1 MTQRRNLVIVR
12 CGRGS
17 LHRYWLGG
25 ERNWDFVL
33 CPYQDVPP
41 EPDAIMP
48 HETIPGQK
56 WSGLFR
62 LLSDWPGWRR
72 YDYIWLPD
80 DDLLADAGTINR
92 LFDLSAEFNANM
104 SAPALS
110 EDSYFS
116 HPISMKNFCSA
127 ARAVTFIE
135 IMMPC
140 FKRESLEQLLP
151 VIGESKTGFGWGL
164 DYVWPHLLG
173 YRGLMIFDCI
183 TVRHT
188 REAGV
193 NLTSAVLVP
202 GQAEMQEIVNRAGAA
217 PYWKTLG
224 GYGEDGKYRAAEDA
238 GFTADYLA
246 GYAYLNP
253 GRPELAGFLAAQQG
267 ALGPAVAANF
277 VPTLAVALRTH
288 LWDSHVA
295 EMARRIAAAAHGVH
309 FVILADET
317 MGAFD
322 TAPFEKLGHTDD
334 FQRLGLPQY
343 PRGNVLWYNADYP
356 LYLLR
361 ENFPAATHFA
371 MVEYDVGVN
380 FDLAA
385 LMRHA
390 QAAGI
395 DLIAHNI
402 RDPEPHW
409 SWARTAAAHFARP
422 MQSYF
427 PLLIISARGIDHLYR
442 RRLQIRRKREPAG
455 ERDWPFCETFI
466 PTAIAE
472 LTDAKIE
479 GVSSYADTAH
489 YPVEGALHLD
499 EAASL
504 GPGTIAHPV
513 LGGQAFAEKWLKSER
528 PEDIF
533 DASSTLRRRLAF
545 CAPEELVVPLL
556 RRLRAQATPAAE
568 TRIAALAAELAWPAV
583 LVAPNRALNRP
594 ATQSSVSEWSN
605 GPTPEADARGAN
617 NGRITGGAGF
627 HTAFEDSPWWQVDLG
642 ADFAVQRAVVYN
654 RMDHRERCTRL
665 SISGSA
671 DGDAWTLRGAK
682 LDGALFGGLDGKP
695 YVFHFSPA
703 FTARFIRLTL
713 IGEDFLHLDEI
724 EIYGEPV

>member
-1 MTQRRNLVIVR
+1 MTHRPYLVILR

-17 LHRYWLGG
+17 LHPLWLEG

-41 EPDAIMP
+41 EPAAILP
-48 HETIPGQK
+48 PETVPGQK

-62 LLSDWPGWRR
+62 LLSDWPGWRE

-80 DDLLADAGTINR
+80 DDLLADGATINR
-92 LFDLSAEFNANM
+92 LFDLSAKFSTNI

-110 EDSYFS
+110 EDSYYS
-116 HPISMKNFCSA
+116 HPTTMKNFRYA
-127 ARAVTFIE
+127 ARSVTFIE

-140 FKRESLEQLLP
+140 FKREILEQLLP
-151 VIGESKTGFGWGL
+151 VIGESTTGFGWGL

-173 YRGLMIFDCI
+173 YRGLMIFDSI

-188 REAGV
+188 RKSGM
-193 NLTSAVLVP
+193 NLTNEVYVP
-202 GQAEMQEIVNRAGAA
+202 GQAEMQEIVNRAGAT

-224 GYGEDGKYRAAEDA
+224 GYGEDGAYRAAEDA
-238 GFTADYLA
+238 GFVADYLA
-246 GYAYLNP
+246 GYAYMTSVRP
-253 GRPELAGFLAAQQG
+253 GLAGWLAAQQG
-267 ALGPAVAANF
+267 MLGPAAAANYG
-277 VPTLAVALRTH
+277 PTLVVALRTH
-288 LWDSHVA
+288 LWDRHVA
-295 EMARRIAAAAHGVH
+295 EMARRIANAAQGVH
-309 FVILADET
+309 FVVLADET
-317 MGAFD
+317 MGALD
-322 TAPFEKLGHTDD
+322 TAPFEKLAHTDD

-343 PRGNVLWYNADYP
+343 PRGKVLWYNADYP

-361 ENFPAATHFA
+361 ENFPAATHYA

-380 FDLAA
+380 IDLAA

-390 QAAGI
+390 QATGI

-422 MQSYF
+422 LQSYF
-427 PLLIISARGIDHLYR
+427 PLLIISARGIDHLYQ
-442 RRLQIRRKREPAG
+442 RRLEIRRNGEPAL
-455 ERDWPFCETFI
+455 EKDWPFCETFI

-472 LTDAKIE
+472 FADAKIE
-479 GVSSYADTAH
+479 AVSSYAGTAD

-504 GPGTIAHPV
+504 RPGTISHPV
-513 LGGQAFAEKWLKSER
+513 LGGQAFAEKWLKSEA
-528 PEDIF
+528 PDDIF
-533 DASSTLRRRLAF
+533 DPGSNLRRRLAF
-545 CAPEELVVPLL
+545 CAPEDFVVPLL
-556 RRLRAQATPAAE
+556 RRLRAQATPPAE
-568 TRIAALAAELAWPAV
+568 VLITALAAELGWPAAH
-583 LVAPNRALNRP
+583 LAPNRALNRP
-594 ATQSSVSEWSN
+594 ATQSSVSQWSN
-605 GPTPEADARGAN
+605 EPTPEADARGAN
-617 NGRITGGAGF
+617 NGRITGRAGF

-642 ADFAVQRAVVYN
+642 AGFAVERVVVYN
-654 RMDHRERCTRL
+654 RMDLRERCTRL
-665 SISGSA
+665 SISGSV

-695 YVFHFSPA
+695 YVFHFSPH

-724 EIYGEPV
+724 EIYGEPA